1 MQYTIRGTVMQ
12 SVEITLNQGEAV
24 YTEAG
29 GMSWMSANISMDSG
43 MKGGLMGALKRAVA
57 GESLFVTTYRCDAG
71 TGFATFT
78 TETPGKIIPVELAA
92 GQTMLCQR
100 DAFMV
105 AQEGV
110 TIEVHMHKKLGA
122 GLFGG
127 QGFFVQKIA
136 GPGMAFFEL
145 AGEIVEY
152 NLEPG
157 QQLKVD
163 PGHVAL
169 MDPTIDFDIS
179 MVPGIKNIFLAGEG
193 LFLAQVTGPGRVWLQ
208 SMPISRLAA
217 RLIPY
222 LPKSSD

>member
-12 SVEITLNQGEAV
+12 SVEITLDQGEAV

-43 MKGGLMGALKRAVA
+43 MKGGLMGAIKRAVA

-78 TETPGKIIPVELAA
+78 TETPGKIIPIELGE
-92 GQTMLCQR
+92 GQSILCQR

-127 QGFFVQKIA
+127 QGFFVQRIT
-136 GPGMAFFEL
+136 GPGLAFFEL

-208 SMPISRLAA
+208 SMPISRLAQ
-217 RLIPY
+217 RLIPF
-222 LPKSSD
+222 LPKSRD

>member
-1 MQYTIRGTVMQ
+1 MQHTIRGTVMQ
-12 SVEITLNQGEAV
+12 SVEITLSQGEAV

-43 MKGGLMGALKRAVA
+43 MKGGLMGAFKRAVA

-92 GQTMLCQR
+92 GQTILCQR

-127 QGFFVQKIA
+127 QGFFVQKVT
-136 GPGMAFFEL
+136 GPGLAFFEL
-145 AGEIVEY
+145 AGEITEY

-169 MDPTIDFDIS
+169 MDPTVDFDIS

-208 SMPISRLAA
+208 SMPLSRLAA

-222 LPKSSD
+222 LPKPSN

>member
-1 MQYTIRGTVMQ
+1 
-12 SVEITLNQGEAV
+12 
-24 YTEAG
+24 
-29 GMSWMSANISMDSG
+29 
-43 MKGGLMGALKRAVA
+43 
-57 GESLFVTTYRCDAG
+57 
-71 TGFATFT
+71 
-78 TETPGKIIPVELAA
+78 
-92 GQTMLCQR
+92 
-100 DAFMV
+100 
-105 AQEGV
+105 
-110 TIEVHMHKKLGA
+110 MHKKLGA

-127 QGFFVQKIA
+127 QGFFVQRIT
-136 GPGMAFFEL
+136 GPGLAFFEL

-208 SMPISRLAA
+208 SMPISRLAQ
-217 RLIPY
+217 RLIPF
-222 LPKSSD
+222 LPKSRD

>member
-1 MQYTIRGTVMQ
+1 MQHTIRGTVMQ
-12 SVEITLNQGEAV
+12 SVEITLDQGEAV

-78 TETPGKIIPVELAA
+78 TETPGKIIPIELAE
-92 GQTMLCQR
+92 GQTILCQR

-127 QGFFVQKIA
+127 QGFFVQKIT

>member
-1 MQYTIRGTVMQ
+1 
-12 SVEITLNQGEAV
+12 
-24 YTEAG
+24 
-29 GMSWMSANISMDSG
+29 

-78 TETPGKIIPVELAA
+78 TETPGKIIPIELAE
-92 GQTMLCQR
+92 GQTILCQR

-127 QGFFVQKIA
+127 QGFFVQKIT

-179 MVPGIKNIFLAGEG
+179 MVPGIRNIFLAGEG

>member
-1 MQYTIRGTVMQ
+1 MDHTIRGTVMQ

-29 GMSWMSANISMDSG
+29 GMSWMTANISMDSG
-43 MKGGLMGALKRAVA
+43 MKGGLMGAFKRAVA

-78 TETPGKIIPVELAA
+78 TETPGKIVPMELAE
-92 GQTMLCQR
+92 GQSILCQR

-110 TIEVHMHKKLGA
+110 TIEIHMHKKLGA

-127 QGFFVQKIA
+127 QGFFLQKVT
-136 GPGMAFFEL
+136 GPGLAFFEL

-152 NLEPG
+152 NLQAG
-157 QQLKVD
+157 QVLKVD

-169 MDPTIDFDIS
+169 MDPSVSFDIS

-193 LFLAQVTGPGRVWLQ
+193 LFLAQVAGPGRVWLQ
-208 SMPISRLAA
+208 SMPLSRLAQ
-217 RLIPY
+217 RLIPF
-222 LPKSSD
+222 LPKSSG

>member
-1 MQYTIRGTVMQ
+1 MQHTIRGTVMQ

-43 MKGGLMGALKRAVA
+43 MKGGLMGAFKRAVA
-57 GESLFVTTYRCDAG
+57 GESLFVTTYRCD
-71 TGFATFT
+71 TDSGFATFT

-92 GQTMLCQR
+92 GQSILCQR

-110 TIEVHMHKKLGA
+110 TLEVHMHKKLGA

-127 QGFFVQKIA
+127 QGFFVQKIT

-222 LPKSSD
+222 LPKSHD

>member
-1 MQYTIRGTVMQ
+1 MQHTIRGTVMQ

-43 MKGGLMGALKRAVA
+43 MKGGLMGAFKRAVA

-92 GQTMLCQR
+92 GQSILCQR

-127 QGFFVQKIA
+127 QGFFVQRVT
-136 GPGMAFFEL
+136 GPGLAFFEL

>member
-1 MQYTIRGTVMQ
+1 MQHTIRGTVMQ

-43 MKGGLMGALKRAVA
+43 MKGGLMGAFKRTVA
-57 GESLFVTTYRCDAG
+57 GESLFVTTYRCD
-71 TGFATFT
+71 TDSGFATFT

-92 GQTMLCQR
+92 GQSILCQR

-110 TIEVHMHKKLGA
+110 TLEVHMHKKLGA

-127 QGFFVQKIA
+127 QGFFVQKVT

-222 LPKSSD
+222 LPKSHD